1 MCYTGRCVFS
11 LWPLLALG
19 LRISEFR
26 SLDRRQCFKGILVV
40 GGSSTISTVA
50 AGMVQSQTTKKVVSA
65 SGDFEFQY
73 PPTFEVKSKPVRT
86 HLEEVL
92 VKSGKRQIGVV
103 VDRIKIDSLDD
114 FGTPDFVGQKV
125 IAAEKARDGVTE
137 ATLLDARRLDDG
149 TYRIEYTNQSSRG
162 DNHFISRVAVANGR
176 LYVMTCQARVE
187 DFAEAEPG
195 LQLGIDSFRVSSANN
210 KS

>member
-1 MCYTGRCVFS
+1 MHYALRCA
-11 LWPLLALG
+11 LAWWPLLAVG
-19 LRISEFR
+19 LRVSDFR
-26 SLDRRQCFKGILVV
+26 SLDRRQCFKGILVF
-40 GGSSTISTVA
+40 GSSSTIFPVA
-50 AGMVQSQTTKKVVSA
+50 AGTVQSQETKKVVSE

-73 PPTFEVKSKPVRT
+73 PQTFEVKSKPVRT

-176 LYVMTCQARVE
+176 LYVMTCQARIE

-195 LQLGIDSFRVSSANN
+195 LRLGIESFRVSPAN